1 MLEAY
6 GDILFWAWPA
16 AQGDSRTEIKN
27 GFLQEMIEAAI
38 HASFGAFASYIMR
51 VLEAFINHRTTDGV
65 EKILYR
71 LAEPVIFRSLQVAN
85 SNVCQNTLHLLLDMF
100 PLEDPDAT
108 NEEKDTLLD
117 KQFFLLER
125 LLTDMIVWKL
135 RHLMLDK
142 VLAIRVA
149 AVDLLLHLKDVRD
162 FQFNKAVE
170 LDVLLSV
177 LTSDQPPVAQKITKL
192 LLPSHFPSK
201 VPIEEA
207 CNRCV
212 TLVKR
217 APMAG
222 ARFFQFAI
230 LERASKSH
238 LMELVKVFLSLILSP
253 DKLDA
258 NQING
263 FLVATSYVC
272 DSLAYDVARLLEECM
287 GVVTNCSGLPED
299 VDRQIEIRS
308 AHKLLLSLGGFDDLI
323 EALTASLHKVAY
335 RCHIKFG
342 VDMPSHSVSFAK
354 RKKSKSSGKFS
365 IKSKIINR
373 KQSFED
379 DYLVAVGVTWQVR
392 DLLLQED
399 TRKAILESPSLEMSF
414 VSLKVISEVSIM
426 HCGHHE
432 YIDICP
438 VLAYVAF
445 AVQMTVDNWQK

>member
-1 MLEAY
+1 
-6 GDILFWAWPA
+6 
-16 AQGDSRTEIKN
+16 
-27 GFLQEMIEAAI
+27 
-38 HASFGAFASYIMR
+38 
-51 VLEAFINHRTTDGV
+51 
-65 EKILYR
+65 
-71 LAEPVIFRSLQVAN
+71 
-85 SNVCQNTLHLLLDMF
+85 
-100 PLEDPDAT
+100 
-108 NEEKDTLLD
+108 
-117 KQFFLLER
+117 
-125 LLTDMIVWKL
+125 
-135 RHLMLDK
+135 
-142 VLAIRVA
+142 
-149 AVDLLLHLKDVRD
+149 
-162 FQFNKAVE
+162 
-170 LDVLLSV
+170 
-177 LTSDQPPVAQKITKL
+177 
-192 LLPSHFPSK
+192 
-201 VPIEEA
+201 
-207 CNRCV
+207 
-212 TLVKR
+212 
-217 APMAG
+217 
-222 ARFFQFAI
+222 
-230 LERASKSH
+230 
-238 LMELVKVFLSLILSP
+238 
-253 DKLDA
+253 
-258 NQING
+258 
-263 FLVATSYVC
+263 
-272 DSLAYDVARLLEECM
+272 M

-414 VSLKVISEVSIM
+414 VSLKVISEVSIV